1 MSVNMYIDG
10 KENLFR
16 QHTHF
21 FVGESEP
28 DAMFGGRRSDRF
40 CKYKGGVPLAYDAER
55 NIIAIDSGDTHTL
68 VFGATGSRKTRCV
81 IEPTIK
87 ILGCAGESMIISD
100 PKSEIYNRLA
110 GELKEKGYDIVVIN
124 IRDPKVG
131 NAWNP
136 LAIPFR
142 FYMAGDIDRAAEF
155 ANDIAANFSA
165 ENSSTSEPFWDDS
178 ASDCLFG
185 LIMLLMKYAKDHG
198 KDENFVNIS
207 NLIGIRQKLFSGN
220 APFSMLWRYA
230 KDDELISAALSGS
243 VNAAKDTQKSILSV
257 LDRKLRAFSIRPS
270 LLDMLANN
278 NIDIGSIDE
287 RKTAVFLIVPDEK
300 TTYHNLVTCF
310 VKQAYEYLIYKA
322 TESDDLKLLN
332 RVNFILDEFC
342 SLPPISSMSSMIS
355 AARSRD
361 IRFLLAV
368 QSYHSLKSRYK
379 GEAETIKSN
388 CINWIFLTSREIDLL
403 REISAL
409 CGEQRTR
416 TPNVSVYD
424 LQHFDKEKG
433 EALILSARLKPAM
446 VNLLDV
452 DSFGDSEYIVL
463 DYEHFERKK
472 REKADF
478 ELSNEIK
485 DELSKEIEQS
495 SPFLRNGIKSKE
507 NISKELDEV
516 LKDLNIDKMQKEL
529 SLDALQ
535 KDIQRVSEKPE
546 QEEAANKNSGKKG
559 RGKA

>member
-1 MSVNMYIDG
+1 MSGNMYIDG
-10 KENLFR
+10 SENLFR
-16 QHTHF
+16 QHSYF
-21 FVGESEP
+21 NVGET
-28 DAMFGGRRSDRF
+28 DKADMFGGKRSDRF

-55 NIIAIDSGDTHTL
+55 NKIAIDSGDTHTL

-100 PKSEIYNRLA
+100 PKSEIHNRLA
-110 GELKEKGYDIVVIN
+110 GELKDKGYDIVVIN
-124 IRDPKVG
+124 IREPG
-131 NAWNP
+131 LGRAWNP
-136 LAIPFR
+136 LAVPFGY
-142 FYMAGDIDRAAEF
+142 YMAGDVDRAAEF
-155 ANDIAANFSA
+155 ANDIAANLSEGA
-165 ENSSTSEPFWDDS
+165 SSPSDPFWDDS

-185 LIMLLMKYAKDHG
+185 LIMLLMKYAKDNEKG
-198 KDENFVNIS
+198 EDFVNIS
-207 NLIGIRQKLFSGN
+207 NLIGLRQKLFEKNSSVS
-220 APFSMLWRYA
+220 ALWHYA
-230 KDDELISAALSGS
+230 KKDELIATALSGS
-243 VNAAKDTQKSILSV
+243 VNAPNDTQKSILSV

-278 NIDIGSIDE
+278 DVDMNSIDE

-300 TTYHNLVTCF
+300 TTYHSLVTCF

-322 TESDDLKLLN
+322 TESEDLKLKN

-409 CGEQRTR
+409 CGEQRNR
-416 TPNVSVYD
+416 LPNVSVYD

-433 EALILSARLKPAM
+433 EALVFSGRLKPAI
-446 VNLLDV
+446 VNLLDI
-452 DSFGDSEYIVL
+452 DCFGDSEYTVP
-463 DYEHFERKK
+463 DYERFERKP

-478 ELSNEIK
+478 AFSESVKKELRE
-485 DELSKEIEQS
+485 ELEQS
-495 SPFLRNGIKSKE
+495 NPFLRQSPFAPENMDALDKE
-507 NISKELDEV
+507 I
-516 LKDLNIDKMQKEL
+516 QR
-529 SLDALQ
+529 LDAKIKQ
-535 KDIQRVSEKPE
+535 DSSKAKDGTKTEK
-546 QEEAANKNSGKKG
+546 S
-559 RGKA
+559 R